1 MSSYGLIE
9 TTMNSKEKL
18 CIDYALKPWPIHA
31 DKYQWSG
38 FLADSTPSTGRIASD
53 PLKPTFSAIVRLP
66 PQSIDK
72 KIYPCVFHGSR
83 SVERNHYLLSILRI
97 DINEVK
103 FIIAAAGNKER
114 LL

>member
-9 TTMNSKEKL
+9 TTMDSKEKL
-18 CIDYALKPWPIHA
+18 CIDYALKPWPTCWQISM
-31 DKYQWSG
+31 KW
-38 FLADSTPSTGRIASD
+38 FFGRQHSIDWQEIVVASD

-83 SVERNHYLLSILRI
+83 SVERNITYYQASELTLTR
-97 DINEVK
+97 
-103 FIIAAAGNKER
+103 
-114 LL
+114 